1 MPLDVYPECWSDRDL
16 NERSPLGEPS
26 PIELTGRLTKVFEI
40 EKLLQAVDRKAKGT
54 EILSST
60 LKWDLPPRKRLL
72 FQ

>member
-1 MPLDVYPECWSDRDL
+1 MFTLSVGPTGIWTSGL
-16 NERSPLGEPS
+16 PLGEPS

>member
-1 MPLDVYPECWSDRDL
+1 MFTLSVGPTGIWTSGL
-16 NERSPLGEPS
+16 PLGEPS

-60 LKWDLPPRKRLL
+60 LKWDLPPWKRLL

>member
-1 MPLDVYPECWSDRDL
+1 MFTLSVGPTGIWTSGL
-16 NERSPLGEPS
+16 PLGEPS
-26 PIELTGRLTKVFEI
+26 PIELTGRLTEVFEI